1 MPGSMDTKDI
11 EPAVDTTGFNSWNA
25 LHCSQN
31 SPGFAAL
38 PLFSQYRYEPSH
50 KSILQCSGT

>member
-1 MPGSMDTKDI
+1 MPGSTNTKDN
-11 EPAVDTTGFNSWNA
+11 EPAIDTTARYRRFNGWNA

-38 PLFSQYRYEPSH
+38 PLFST
-50 KSILQCSGT
+50 GM